1 MKQKKLL
8 AVCIS
13 VAGLTCAETSFSDVI
28 ADAFK
33 QGAVSTNFRLRYE
46 EVEQDGLT
54 NDKEDALTLR
64 SRITYTTAPIKGLS
78 GTVEIDD
85 ITALMDID
93 YRTAPNDP
101 NNAGAPVIA
110 DPEGTEVNQVYLDYI
125 PLADHAVRW
134 GRQRVV
140 LDNERFIGPV
150 GFRLNEQTFDGLVYT
165 NKSLP
170 KTILTLGYLGNVNR
184 IFGEDNAVGDVEM
197 ETKIFNANYAGLPF
211 GAISAYAYQ
220 LENDDSNTAFDLW
233 STNTYGVRFVGGIG
247 AASKLT
253 YTAEFAKQSDAADN
267 TRTYDADYNLL
278 EAGFSHG
285 IFSAGLGY
293 EKLGAD
299 GSDGFFITPLATL
312 HKFQG
317 WADKFLGSGGI
328 GNISTGII
336 DEYATAA
343 VLVQGVKIGANYHQY
358 KPDEETA
365 AIEDLGDEVGL
376 FVSQE
381 AIMGAYMWELKY
393 ADYSAGD
400 TSTTGDTVFSD
411 TKKIW
416 LALGA
421 KF

>member
-1 MKQKKLL
+1 MTHKNLL

-13 VAGLTCAETSFSDVI
+13 VAGITCAETSFSDEI

-33 QGAVSTNFRLRYE
+33 QGTVSTNFRLRYE

-54 NDKEDALTLR
+54 NDQEDALTLR
-64 SRITYTTAPIKGLS
+64 SRITYTTAPIQGLS
-78 GTVEIDD
+78 GTVEVDD

-93 YRTAPNDP
+93 YRTAPNDT
-101 NNAGAPVIA
+101 NNAGSPVIA
-110 DPEGTEVNQVYLDYI
+110 DPEGTEVNQVYLDYT
-125 PLADHAVRW
+125 LRADNAFRW

-165 NKSLP
+165 NKSVP
-170 KTILTLGYLGNVNR
+170 KTTLTLGYLGNVNR
-184 IFGEDNAVGDVEM
+184 IFGEGNAVGDVEM
-197 ETKIFNANYAGLPF
+197 KTKIVNANYAGLPF
-211 GAISAYAYQ
+211 GVVSAYAYQ

-233 STNTYGVRFVGGIG
+233 STNTYGVRFAGAIG
-247 AASKLT
+247 AANKLT
-253 YTAEFAKQSDAADN
+253 YTAEYAKQSDTADN
-267 TRTYDADYNLL
+267 TKSYDADYNLL
-278 EAGFSHG
+278 EAGFSRG

-336 DEYATAA
+336 DQYATAG
-343 VLVQGVKIGANYHQY
+343 VLVQGVKIVATYHQY
-358 KPDEETA
+358 KPDEEST
-365 AIEDLGDEVGL
+365 AIEDLGDEVGV
-376 FVSQE
+376 FVSQD
-381 AIMGAYMWELKY
+381 AILGSYMWELKY

-400 TSTTGDTVFSD
+400 TTTTGDTVFSD

-416 LALGA
+416 LTLGA